1 MSRNAGVTRAGDHD
15 PMSLSESLDG
25 VVRSIQG
32 GTRRAAGEAQAM
44 GGVFGRWTEIVGDA
58 VAAHV
63 QPVRLDGRRLV
74 VEVSD
79 PAWATQMRL
88 LTDRVQ
94 QRDQRGHRH
103 DVEHGRGPRRVAA
116 ATDRS
121 TALGDQPDHLRSTPP

>member
-1 MSRNAGVTRAGDHD
+1 MTRRQQD
-15 PMSLSESLDG
+15 PMPLGESLDG
-25 VVRSIQG
+25 LVRSLHG
-32 GTRRAAGEAQAM
+32 GPREVGTAQAM

-63 QPVRLDGRRLV
+63 QPVRLDGQRLV

-94 QRDQRGHRH
+94 QRIH
-103 DVEHGRGPRRVAA
+103 DVTGTAVDTVEIRVGRRR
-116 ATDRS
+116 R
-121 TALGDQPDHLRSTPP
+121 

>member
-1 MSRNAGVTRAGDHD
+1 MPLA
-15 PMSLSESLDG
+15 ESLDG
-25 VVRSIQG
+25 VVRSHAG
-32 GTRRAAGEAQAM
+32 GPRREAGAAQAI

-88 LTDRVQ
+88 LTDRVA
-94 QRDQRGHRH
+94 QRIH
-103 DVEHGRGPRRVAA
+103 DVTGTAVDTVEIRVAGAPSLTSRSTVAPTRGTRSVHPTVTPRR
-116 ATDRS
+116 
-121 TALGDQPDHLRSTPP
+121 

>member
-1 MSRNAGVTRAGDHD
+1 MARSSSHERGAAVTTRRKQD
-15 PMSLSESLDG
+15 PLPLGESLDG
-25 VVRSIQG
+25 LVRSLQG
-32 GTRRAAGEAQAM
+32 GPPEAGAAQAM

-88 LTDRVQ
+88 LTERVR
-94 QRDQRGHRH
+94 QRMHEVTGISVDN
-103 DVEHGRGPRRVAA
+103 VEIRVAGGRA
-116 ATDRS
+116 ARGGRPS
-121 TALGDQPDHLRSTPP
+121 IRR

>member
-1 MSRNAGVTRAGDHD
+1 MPLG
-15 PMSLSESLDG
+15 ESLDG
-25 VVRSIQG
+25 LVRSMQG
-32 GTRRAAGEAQAM
+32 GPRSAAGAAQAM
-44 GGVFGRWTEIVGDA
+44 GGVFGRWTEIVGEA

-94 QRDQRGHRH
+94 QRIHEVTGTA
-103 DVEHGRGPRRVAA
+103 VETVEVRVGRRR
-116 ATDRS
+116 R
-121 TALGDQPDHLRSTPP
+121 

>member
-1 MSRNAGVTRAGDHD
+1 MTSRREQD
-15 PMSLSESLDG
+15 PMSLGETLDG
-25 VVRSIQG
+25 LVRSMQG
-32 GTRRAAGEAQAM
+32 GPRREVGAAQAM

-94 QRDQRGHRH
+94 QRIHEVTGTAVDT
-103 DVEHGRGPRRVAA
+103 VEVRVAGA
-116 ATDRS
+116 GADRRRSAS
-121 TALGDQPDHLRSTPP
+121 TADPIRSTPP

>member
-1 MSRNAGVTRAGDHD
+1 MARRDQD
-15 PMSLSESLDG
+15 PMSLGESLDG
-25 VVRSIQG
+25 LVRSMQG
-32 GTRRAAGEAQAM
+32 GPRREAGAAQAM

-63 QPVRLDGRRLV
+63 QPIRLDGRRLV

-94 QRDQRGHRH
+94 QRIR
-103 DVEHGRGPRRVAA
+103 DVTGTAVDTVEVRVASRRR
-116 ATDRS
+116 TTVTR
-121 TALGDQPDHLRSTPP
+121 LPRSTPP